1 MKKGKICKDHKEA
14 PKISLIPTEKKEAAK
29 FNAYFTE
36 LFTTL
41 HILQNRRDY
50 LITAMLNYLQKL
62 TENNLYYSKM
72 FLEFLFLKSAV
83 EKDTSNLVVL
93 LKMINFQSFAK
104 VFRNLNFV
112 DEYKKKFLIEAITA
126 IKGGNSFGRYF

>member
-1 MKKGKICKDHKEA
+1 
-14 PKISLIPTEKKEAAK
+14 
-29 FNAYFTE
+29 
-36 LFTTL
+36 
-41 HILQNRRDY
+41 
-50 LITAMLNYLQKL
+50 MLNYLQKL